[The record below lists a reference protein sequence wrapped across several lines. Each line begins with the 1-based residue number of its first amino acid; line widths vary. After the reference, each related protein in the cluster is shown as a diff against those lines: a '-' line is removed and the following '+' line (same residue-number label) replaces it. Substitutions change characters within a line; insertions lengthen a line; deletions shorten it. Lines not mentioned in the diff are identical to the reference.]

1 MKILITKPGIFRG
14 FGEPLPVGSTVEVPD
29 GFTGW
34 AGKWRKVEGSDQPL
48 EVATPKRR
56 HKPKAEASETNAD
69 E

>member
-29 GFTGW
+29 DFTGW
-34 AGKWRKVEGSDQPL
+34 AGKWQKIEGSDHPL
-48 EVATPKRR
+48 EVASPKRR
-56 HKPKAEASETNAD
+56 RKPQAEPSDANAD

>member
-29 GFTGW
+29 DFSGW
-34 AGKWRKVEGSDQPL
+34 AGRWQKIEGSDQSL

-56 HKPKAEASETNAD
+56 RKPKSEASETNAD